1 MKRKIITYLFIFAG
15 ICTAA
20 FCKNKALPG
29 SVVQLKDLRCEL
41 LNDPLGIDVAQPR
54 LTWEI
59 QSSQRS
65 VMQVA
70 YQIIAST
77 SLKKLKKNE
86 ADVWNSGRVL
96 SDKSIQVIYKGIA
109 LKSGQNVFWKVR
121 VWTNKGDSRWSN
133 AAHWSMGLLQPGD
146 WKAAWIGI
154 DKAFS
159 WDGVSV
165 HSRLS
170 SRYYRKEIAVNKKI
184 KSATLYISGLGMY
197 ELFING
203 KKIGKQVLSPSPTD
217 YDKTVMYNT
226 FDVTRYL
233 KQGDNA
239 IGVTLGNG
247 RYFIMRQNYKQKKW
261 HSFGFP
267 KLLLQTVIEYK
278 DGSHH
283 LIVSDTTWKM
293 TANGPVRSNNEYD
306 GEDYDARKEMN
317 GWNNVHF
324 NDDKW
329 FYANIVEAPAGK
341 LKAQMNENMQVMQT
355 LQPKRISESG
365 TGIYTID
372 FGQNFAGR
380 IRLRLNGDG
389 HRGDTITLRYA
400 ESLQPDG
407 NLYVANLRDAKATD
421 HYVIKGEKDET
432 WSPQFVYH
440 GFRYVEIK
448 GLPKVPSLQD
458 LQGEL
463 IFDKMQ
469 NTGNF
474 VCSNSTLNQVYHN
487 ALWSIMSDYKGMPV
501 DCPQRN
507 ERQPWLGDRT
517 TGCYGESFVLDNA
530 KLYAKWLNDIQDA
543 QTPEGS
549 IPDVAPNFWY
559 YYKDDITWP
568 STYLT
573 VADMLYNQY
582 GDSVSIATH
591 YASIKKWIFYMQDKY
606 MKNGIIGKDSYGDWC
621 VPPESKELIHS
632 KDSSRMTPGALL
644 ATATFYHDLQLMKK
658 FAAII
663 HRYADTSGYDDR
675 SLKIKR
681 AFNDTFYHQAKQYY
695 GNNSVTSNLLPLAF
709 GLANKEDEA
718 TIFQN
723 IILKIKDFDDHI
735 PTGVIGTQWLM
746 RMLTKYGRND
756 LAYKI
761 ATNRDYPGWGYMA
774 ANGATTTWELWNGN
788 TANPKMNSQ
797 NHVMLLGD
805 LLIWLYEN
813 QGGIKSDLNDV
824 AFKKIIM
831 KPEIKSAMQFV
842 NASYHSLYGMVESSW
857 KKSGNDFNWTIN
869 IPANTSAVVYIPAKG
884 NNKILENNKDIS
896 QEKNILFL
904 RKESRYDVYQVGSG
918 NYHFTS
924 LNGIDNNTSE

>member
-1 MKRKIITYLFIFAG
+1 MKRKIVTYLFVFTG

-20 FCKNKALPG
+20 FCKNKAVAG
-29 SVVQLKDLRCEL
+29 GVVQLKNLRCEL
-41 LNDPLGIDVAQPR
+41 LNDPLGIDVERPR

-59 QSSQRS
+59 QSSRRS
-65 VMQVA
+65 VWQTA
-70 YQIIAST
+70 YQVIASS

-86 ADVWNSGRVL
+86 ADIWNSGKVL
-96 SDKSIQVIYKGIA
+96 SGKSVQVLYKGIA

-121 VWTNKGDSRWSN
+121 VWTNKGNSHWSDV
-133 AAHWSMGLLQPGD
+133 AHWSMGLLQPGD

-154 DKAFS
+154 DKAFP
-159 WDGVSV
+159 WDDVSV

-226 FDVTRYL
+226 FDVTHYL

-239 IGVTLGNG
+239 IGVALGNG
-247 RYFIMRQNYKQKKW
+247 RYFIMRQNYKPKKW

-267 KLLLQTVIEYK
+267 KLLLQTDIEYE
-278 DGSHH
+278 DGSHQ

-293 TANGPVRSNNEYD
+293 TADGPVRSNNEYD

-317 GWNNVHF
+317 GWNKIHF

-329 FYANIVEAPAGK
+329 FYAGIVKAPAGK

-355 LQPKRISESG
+355 IRPERISESG
-365 TGIYTID
+365 TEMYTID

-380 IRLRLNGDG
+380 IRLKLNGHG
-389 HRGDTITLRYA
+389 HRGDTVTLRYA

-407 NLYVANLRDAKATD
+407 SLYVANLRDAKATD
-421 HYVIKGEKDET
+421 HYIIKGTKNEQWK
-432 WSPQFVYH
+432 PHFVYH

-448 GLPKVPSLQD
+448 GLPEAPSLKD
-458 LQGEL
+458 FEGEL
-463 IFDKMQ
+463 VYDNMTA
-469 NTGNF
+469 TGNF
-474 VCSNSTLNQVYHN
+474 VCSDSTLNQVYHN
-487 ALWSIMSDYKGMPV
+487 ACWSIMCDYKGMPV

-530 KLYAKWLNDIQDA
+530 KLYAKWLDDIQDA
-543 QTPEGS
+543 QTSEGS
-549 IPDVAPNFWY
+549 IPDVAPNFWF
-559 YYKDDITWP
+559 YYKDDVTWP
-568 STYLT
+568 STYIT
-573 VADMLYNQY
+573 VADMLYRQY
-582 GDSVSIATH
+582 ADTVSIATH
-591 YASIKKWIFYMQDKY
+591 YASMKKWIFYMQKKY
-606 MKNGIIGKDSYGDWC
+606 MKNFIISKDSYGDWC

-632 KDSSRMTPGALL
+632 KDPSRMTSGALL
-644 ATATFYHDLQLMKK
+644 ATATFYHDLKLMEK
-658 FAAII
+658 FAERI
-663 HRYADTSGYDDR
+663 HQSKDITSYNE
-675 SLKIKR
+675 LAQQIKR
-681 AFNDTFYHQAKQYY
+681 AFNDTFYHPSKQYY
-695 GNNSVTSNLLPLAF
+695 ANNSVTSNLLPLAF
-709 GLANKEDEA
+709 GLANKKDEA
-718 TIFQN
+718 AIFQN
-723 IILKIKDFDDHI
+723 IILKIKDFNDHI

-746 RMLTKYGRND
+746 RMLTEYGRND

-813 QGGIKSDLNDV
+813 EAGIKSDLNKT

-831 KPEIKSAMQFV
+831 KPEINSSLQLV
-842 NASYHSLYGMVESSW
+842 NASYHSLYGTIESDW
-857 KKSGNDFNWTIN
+857 KKSANDFFWTIN
-869 IPANTSAVVYIPAKG
+869 IPANTTAVVYLPADAG
-884 NNKILENNKDIS
+884 GKILENDKDIS
-896 QEKNILFL
+896 LSKDIVFLKQEDGRN
-904 RKESRYDVYQVGSG
+904 VYKIGSG
-918 NYHFTS
+918 KYNFTS
-924 LNGIDNNTSE
+924 FNSIK